1 MESFKCLRALS
12 PLLQTPRPTDAG
24 MKRFRMVTH
33 ACPLSVGP
41 PGVPLAGV
49 TSDWCGV
56 VEVVVVKHLNIDPS
70 YHTGVRIISFAVIKG

>member
-1 MESFKCLRALS
+1 M
-12 PLLQTPRPTDAG
+12 PTFCGA
-24 MKRFRMVTH
+24 
-33 ACPLSVGP
+33 SWSS
-41 PGVPLAGV
+41 LAGV